1 MSLETLQLELEHV
14 LNNGDPEEIRDFLDD
29 QNISDVAELIYNE
42 PDFDAQIV
50 SGMSIHRAAGVFK
63 ILEFPTQQDI
73 IQKLPPRQ
81 NRRTAERVATG

>member
-1 MSLETLQLELEHV
+1 MSLETLQLEVEHV

-63 ILEFPTQQDI
+63 IL
-73 IQKLPPRQ
+73 
-81 NRRTAERVATG
+81 